1 MKALMD
7 VLSKGSEPTDSPES
21 LDAPDAEGGPAGAPS
36 QAQVAVAGDVMS
48 ALQNNDTDSFAD
60 ALASFVSLSQ

>member
-1 MKALMD
+1 MD
-7 VLSKGSEPTDSPES
+7 VLSKGSGDTPETAS
-21 LDAPDAEGGPAGAPS
+21 LDAPEAEGGPPGAPS